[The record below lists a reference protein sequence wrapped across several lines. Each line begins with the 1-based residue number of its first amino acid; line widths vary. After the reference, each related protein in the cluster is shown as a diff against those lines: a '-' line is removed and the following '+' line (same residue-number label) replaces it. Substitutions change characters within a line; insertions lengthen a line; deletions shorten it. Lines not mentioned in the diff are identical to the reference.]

1 MVDQRVGSPMQPP
14 GSRNLSGE
22 SADRNPFDEDDGN
35 FKRVNSGKD
44 TGWIVQSLE
53 QVRVTVLED
62 LLIIKQLCVPA
73 FPPIYKIFDKL
84 THCYHMA
91 VTTFVRGLLSH
102 GLEGNEIV
110 ALLKFNKEYQV
121 VLKNF
126 VMRKWLKLT

>member
-84 THCYHMA
+84 NQNMEGMKIFMNCLHSQNSPIVYH
-91 VTTFVRGLLSH
+91 TSLQSL
-102 GLEGNEIV
+102 
-110 ALLKFNKEYQV
+110 
-121 VLKNF
+121 
-126 VMRKWLKLT
+126 